1 MQLMNEPW
9 FGDIVKHPT
18 LLTKGGEAERINL
31 TPFFKRLHDVI
42 RKEDPS
48 TPVLYAPAEPNN
60 RFMRHVGYEA
70 GFLPGEPM
78 AFHVYCI
85 TGTDGPGP
93 TTPATKELCHI
104 NDGFQ
109 LKNRVSDLKRL
120 KTAGFVTEFGGVS
133 GVTGLAEVRFVLE
146 HMDAATPPLSWVY
159 WAGVPD
165 AAYQKELARPYPRAV
180 AGDIEYMSF
189 DQDTAVFELRFSPR
203 DAPVGG
209 PAAVRGEDTAGD
221 TTGDTELFLSP
232 LVYPNTAWNV
242 TTLPADCCT
251 VTPVAN
257 GVTLRVVKAAPNG
270 VTVKVGPK

>member
-1 MQLMNEPW
+1 MLPASRRS
-9 FGDIVKHPT
+9 FGLPSKIEKGASIKLDADGKPQIAGMAPD
-18 LLTKGGEAERINL
+18 LL
-31 TPFFKRLHDVI
+31 
-42 RKEDPS
+42 
-48 TPVLYAPAEPNN
+48 
-60 RFMRHVGYEA
+60 
-70 GFLPGEPM
+70 
-78 AFHVYCI
+78 
-85 TGTDGPGP
+85 
-93 TTPATKELCHI
+93 
-104 NDGFQ
+104 
-109 LKNRVSDLKRL
+109 
-120 KTAGFVTEFGGVS
+120 
-133 GVTGLAEVRFVLE
+133 
-146 HMDAATPPLSWVY
+146 
-159 WAGVPD
+159 